1 MSRRE
6 RELWAYLDRELAAR
20 PRERLEERL
29 TPRSEEQAELDRM
42 GALSSAIRASW
53 SQGPRAPAAELVIQA
68 LRPEL
73 RQIDAER
80 RQWSPAQ
87 RLRALL
93 GGALRP
99 APLSALAGAGAALAL
114 FLVVGL
120 PARLPDEAPLAV
132 SSPLRFG
139 SPQAIY
145 DLDEEKPVL
154 VYSVEEGVTVIW
166 LLEDA
171 PGDKISRGSRSG
183 QWA

>member
-6 RELWAYLDRELAAR
+6 RELWAYLDGELAAR

-42 GALSSAIRASW
+42 GELSSAIRASW
-53 SQGPRAPAAELVIQA
+53 SQGPRAPAAEFVIQT

-73 RQIDAER
+73 GRIDAER
-80 RQWSPAQ
+80 RRWSPAQ
-87 RLRALL
+87 RLRELL

-99 APLSALAGAGAALAL
+99 APVSALAGVGAALVL
-114 FLVVGL
+114 FVLVGL
-120 PARLPDEAPLAV
+120 PARLPDEAPLTASGPV
-132 SSPLRFG
+132 RFG
-139 SPQAIY
+139 APQAIY

-154 VYSVEEGVTVIW
+154 IFSVEEGVTVIW
-166 LLEDA
+166 LLEDE
-171 PGDKISRGSRSG
+171 PGDGISRGSRSG